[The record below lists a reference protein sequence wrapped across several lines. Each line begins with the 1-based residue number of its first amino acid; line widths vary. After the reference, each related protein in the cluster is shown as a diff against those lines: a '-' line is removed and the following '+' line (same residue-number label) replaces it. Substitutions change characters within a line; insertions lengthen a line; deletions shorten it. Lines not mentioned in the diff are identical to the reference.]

1 MECKSQTQSLG
12 GDDGSWGWETEDS
25 RWTNTT
31 SCSSNLSSSPLGKQK
46 MAFPAS
52 LAASHGHVTEL
63 LQADSPNLLCMILLY
78 FFKKLIYL
86 AAPGLSCG
94 T

>member
-1 MECKSQTQSLG
+1 MAPGAGRQKTADGQTPL
-12 GDDGSWGWETEDS
+12 
-25 RWTNTT
+25 
-31 SCSSNLSSSPLGKQK
+31 SCSPNLSSSPLGKQK

-63 LQADSPNLLCMILLY
+63 LQSDSPNLLCTILLY

-86 AAPGLSCG
+86 AAPGLSCS